1 MGNGGIIGVANVPT
15 ADVASGVWT
24 LDELFLARKTDTWPS
39 LKFAFELVKP
49 SSVVV
54 SGGSASAT
62 VSSLGSV
69 SFTSCETLS
78 LNGVFQ
84 SGYDN
89 YMVVVRHLGSAFTN
103 VWARMRAAGTD
114 ATGTN
119 YTRQVLFANSG
130 TIQGARDTSQT
141 FAICSRTGDNE
152 RSGDCIYF
160 YGPNLAQ
167 PTAIRNVNVTG
178 KTVSGTDGTQIADNA
193 STHSLST
200 SYDGF
205 TLAPVSGSLSGRVV
219 VYGMRG

>member
-1 MGNGGIIGVANVPT
+1 MVIMRPTSIVVAGAGSSATVRAAGGV
-15 ADVASGVWT
+15 
-24 LDELFLARKTDTWPS
+24 EF
-39 LKFAFELVKP
+39 
-49 SSVVV
+49 
-54 SGGSASAT
+54 ASAT
-62 VSSLGSV
+62 S
-69 SFTSCETLS
+69 LS
-78 LNGVFQ
+78 LNGVFTAD
-84 SGYDN
+84 YDD
-89 YMVVVRHLGSAFTN
+89 YMIVMRHLGSAFTN

-119 YTRQVLFANSG
+119 YTRQVLFANTG

-178 KTVSGTDGTQIADNA
+178 KTPSGTDGTQIADNA

-205 TLAPVSGSLSGRVV
+205 TLSPVSGSFTGLVT
-219 VYGMRG
+219 VYGLAQ